1 MLSVEFILP
10 KPDASE
16 NYEWQK
22 KKKQIGKK
30 QWKTIRV
37 LKDTDN
43 NSQTFNKMK
52 FLCDKTCTECR
63 HQAKQ

>member
-22 KKKQIGKK
+22 KKKIDWEKAMEDYQGSE
-30 QWKTIRV
+30 RY
-37 LKDTDN
+37 
-43 NSQTFNKMK
+43 
-52 FLCDKTCTECR
+52 
-63 HQAKQ
+63 